1 MCGRCDNTDTFKEPA
16 SRRFR
21 KDYWTTRLDGRL
33 LSSDK
38 SIDPPGVK
46 TIDPPPGVSWDVRRP
61 AKRCRRARFQR
72 ESQTMLMMPSCR
84 WPVWETRSVFQP

>member
-33 LSSDK
+33 SPL
-38 SIDPPGVK
+38 P
-46 TIDPPPGVSWDVRRP
+46 
-61 AKRCRRARFQR
+61 
-72 ESQTMLMMPSCR
+72 
-84 WPVWETRSVFQP
+84 RSGFVQDWNMA